1 MRFINI
7 VFLQIIFVI
16 SMAHSD
22 TKIYYGHI
30 QEYPITMELSLKNDK
45 TVTGHYFYDKYKNK
59 INLTGN
65 IDKNIITTYVKDK
78 KMNITETFEGRFSG
92 KQIIGSWKQKNT
104 TLPFEVSLEKE
115 VDIFKDSEITC
126 SEMKS
131 YPNLVFGSKYGI
143 DLGSGRGSPVSV
155 DYSCEG
161 GLGSLTFLKDIYNLS
176 EVIRNDSYGSV
187 CSGSIVYASARYYKF
202 GLLNAGLAPEIF
214 KRHSTTS
221 KETEVLEGTKKYFTL
236 WAYQSLYNFSLYE
249 EYWHMH
255 DSAFPLLSEHF
266 EKTFSLTKEEAN
278 SYTEYALREFLFRA
292 AGSFSSY
299 ILESNLYIGSLIETI
314 ANPKNSLKE
323 LDEELLKKF
332 SQKEL
337 NYGLKVAILHK
348 KNNNY
353 IKKLLKKGAI
363 IDSGDES
370 ALFFTLQNTKQF
382 TFLLE
387 QGADINY
394 KNSFGKT
401 VLYYAIGFS
410 NLELVQIMIE
420 NGANVNDTYIDL
432 KTREKLMYNH
442 QVFYKTLCSL
452 KHTKRTPL
460 MHASQNTD
468 IAIIKYLISHGAN
481 KYAVDDK
488 QYNVLDYA
496 YMGKIKENIDYLKSI
511 GLTTKRSY
519 WQ

>member
-7 VFLQIIFVI
+7 VFLQVIFVL
-16 SMAHSD
+16 SMVHAD

-30 QEYPITMELSLKNDK
+30 QEYPITMELSLKDDK
-45 TVTGHYFYDKYKNK
+45 TVTGYYFYDKYKKK
-59 INLTGN
+59 INLWGSFDN
-65 IDKNIITTYVKDK
+65 NLITTYVKDK

-92 KQIIGSWKQKNT
+92 KQIIGSWKQKKT

-115 VDIFKDSEITC
+115 VDIFEDSKITC

-143 DLGSGRGSPVSV
+143 DLGSGRGSPTSV

-176 EVIRNDSYGSV
+176 EAIRSEAYGSV
-187 CSGSIVYASARYYKF
+187 CSGSIVYAHARYYEF
-202 GLLNAGLAPEIF
+202 GLLKAGLAPDIL
-214 KRHSTTS
+214 KKQLITPN
-221 KETEVLEGTKKYFTL
+221 ETEIVKNTKKYFTL
-236 WAYQSLYNFSLYE
+236 WAYQSLYNFSLFE

-255 DSAFPLLSEHF
+255 DKAFPLLSKHF
-266 EKTFSLTKEEAN
+266 EKTFSFTKEEAN
-278 SYTEYALREFLFRA
+278 SYTKYALREFLFRA

-299 ILESNLYIGSLIETI
+299 ILESNPYIGSLIETI
-314 ANPKNSLKE
+314 ANPKNSSKE

-337 NYGLKVAILHK
+337 DYGLKIAILNK
-348 KNNNY
+348 KDNSY

-363 IDSGDES
+363 INTGDES
-370 ALFFTLQNTKQF
+370 ALFFALQNTNQF

-394 KNSFGKT
+394 KNSFGKS

-410 NLELVQIMIE
+410 NLELIKIMIE
-420 NGANVNDTYIDL
+420 NGANINDTYIDS
-432 KTREKLMYNH
+432 KTRDKSMYDGE
-442 QVFYKTLCSL
+442 VFYKTHCSL

-460 MHASQNTD
+460 MHASQNSD
-468 IAIIKYLISHGAN
+468 VAILKYLISHGAN
-481 KYAVDDK
+481 KHAVDEMN
-488 QYNVLDYA
+488 YNALDYA
-496 YMGKIKENIDYLKSI
+496 HMGKLKENIEFVKSI

-519 WQ
+519 WE